1 MKRTFRP
8 YTFFQN
14 QSCCQSELVEDSLY
28 RAFRQAQCDKDSI
41 IRVSFFPILL
51 FLTFCT
57 TITFAQVDSTKNNG
71 YFSGSLQLEAQRYEE
86 DENLPFQTLENQYG
100 FNTYLQL
107 NYQYKK
113 LRVGVRG
120 ESYAP
125 ALIGLPTN
133 LNGVGLA
140 NRFISYQGKKWGAT
154 LGNFYEQFG
163 NGLILRAQE
172 QRLLGMDTSIDGLKL
187 TFTDKKYNFTAF
199 TGKQRL
205 GFGRTDGLL
214 SGFDNSL
221 VVSNPSA
228 NYFLKMG
235 GSIVNKNESYD
246 GILTT
251 VKPNVWAWSSS
262 IDYAVNTFSVQAE
275 YAQKSPDAAP
285 ANRFI
290 TRTGR
295 AFLLN
300 ADWFV
305 GNLTTTLQLKR
316 IENMDFR
323 SQRGEM
329 LNNALINYVPVGTKQ
344 QTYRLLTLYPYASQ
358 VLGEIGGQFDATYS
372 LNNGSTLAFNAS
384 AMNGLKRYETNTDE
398 GYTTKFF
405 EIGEQK
411 YYRNTSLEFDQQ
423 FTDNFHGTFV
433 ADFTQFNREVI
444 LGGRPEIV
452 SALTFIADGTWKLS
466 KKHALHTELQHLS
479 TKQDLGNWAMA
490 LAEVSIAPH
499 YFFFVSDEIN
509 YGDFTFENVQHYY
522 NIGTAYSLNA
532 NRISLSYGRV
542 REGLLCV
549 GGICRIIPAY
559 KGLSLSVMSSF

>member
-1 MKRTFRP
+1 MNVVWNTDDTDLANFHG
-8 YTFFQN
+8 
-14 QSCCQSELVEDSLY
+14 EL
-28 RAFRQAQCDKDSI
+28 K
-41 IRVSFFPILL
+41 IRVNPYYPLNLCSILFVL
-51 FLTFCT
+51 ILTST
-57 TITFAQVDSTKNNG
+57 TVFAQSDSTKNGG
-71 YFSGSLQLEAQRYEE
+71 YFSGSLQIEAQRYEE
-86 DENLPFQTLENQYG
+86 DENLPFQTLENRFG
-100 FNTYLQL
+100 LNTYLQL

-113 LRVGVRG
+113 FRIGVRG
-120 ESYAP
+120 ESYSP
-125 ALIGLPTN
+125 ALIGYPSN

-140 NRFISYQGKKWGAT
+140 SRFVGYQGKKWGAT

-172 QRLLGMDTSIDGLKL
+172 QRPLGMDTSIDGLRVA
-187 TFTDKKYNFTAF
+187 FTDKKYNFSAF

-205 GFGRTDGLL
+205 GFGRSDGWL

-221 VVSNPSA
+221 VISKPSA
-228 NYFLKMG
+228 NYFLKIG
-235 GSIVNKNESYD
+235 GSVVNKNEGYE

-251 VKPNVWAWSSS
+251 IKPNVWAWSSRV
-262 IDYAVNTFSVQAE
+262 DYAVNTFSVQAE
-275 YAQKSPDAAP
+275 YAQKLPDASP

-290 TRTGR
+290 TRVGR
-295 AFLLN
+295 AFLLSSN
-300 ADWFV
+300 WFV
-305 GNLTTTLQLKR
+305 GNFTTTLQLKR
-316 IENMDFR
+316 TENMDFR

-372 LNNGSTLAFNAS
+372 LNNGSTLAFNVS

-398 GYTTKFF
+398 GYTTIFF

-411 YYRNTSLEFDQQ
+411 YYRNASLEFDQQ
-423 FTDNFHGTFV
+423 LTDNFHGTLV
-433 ADFTQFNREVI
+433 SDFTQFNREVI

-466 KKHALHTELQHLS
+466 KKHALRAELQHLA

-490 LAEVSIAPH
+490 LAEVSLVPH
-499 YFFFVSDEIN
+499 YFFYVSDEIN
-509 YGDFTFENVQHYY
+509 YGDFNFTDVQHYY

-532 NRISLSYGRV
+532 HRISLSYGRV

-549 GGICRIIPAY
+549 GGICRLIPAY
-559 KGLSLSVMSSF
+559 KGLSLSVMSGF

>member
-1 MKRTFRP
+1 MSTIRNTDDTDLADAHGE
-8 YTFFQN
+8 Y
-14 QSCCQSELVEDSLY
+14 E
-28 RAFRQAQCDKDSI
+28 
-41 IRVSFFPILL
+41 IRVNPYYPFNPCSILL
-51 FLTFCT
+51 VLIFASTV
-57 TITFAQVDSTKNNG
+57 TFAQSDSTKNKG
-71 YFSGSLQLEAQRYEE
+71 FLSGSLQIEAQRYEE
-86 DENLPFQTLENQYG
+86 DKNLPFQTLENQYG

-113 LRVGVRG
+113 FRIGVRG

-125 ALIGLPTN
+125 VLIGYPSN
-133 LNGVGLA
+133 LKGVGLA
-140 NRFISYQGKKWGAT
+140 SRFVSYQGKKWGAT

-172 QRLLGMDTSIDGLKL
+172 QRPLGMDTSIDGLKVA
-187 TFTDKKYNFTAF
+187 FTDKKYNFTAF

-205 GFGRTDGLL
+205 SFRRTDGWL
-214 SGFDNSL
+214 SGFNNSL
-221 VVSNPSA
+221 IISNSSA
-228 NYFLKMG
+228 SYFLKIG

-246 GILTT
+246 GILTII
-251 VKPNVWAWSSS
+251 KPNVWAWSSRV
-262 IDYAVNTFSVQAE
+262 DYAINTFSVQAE
-275 YAQKSPDAAP
+275 YAQKSPDASP

-405 EIGEQK
+405 EVGEQK
-411 YYRNTSLEFDQQ
+411 YYRNASLEFDQQ

-433 ADFTQFNREVI
+433 SDFTQFNREVI

-466 KKHALHTELQHLS
+466 KKHALHAELQHLS

-499 YFFFVSDEIN
+499 YFFYVSDEIN
-509 YGDFTFENVQHYY
+509 YGDFNFTDVQHYY